1 MEELIY
7 SIDWE
12 QVKNSF
18 SIFMWGDPNAS
29 VVKGWVPIAMAAVQ
43 LGISGIQAINASKRR
58 KEALQKYKEDKKAL
72 EATKITNPYES
83 VENPYE
89 DLTVNQKQ
97 MDFLAQQQQQGLA
110 NQMSAL
116 RGAAGRSGIGAFAQS
131 LAGQQTRNLQGI
143 SGAIGQQEAM
153 NQRLKAQGALQTGAM
168 RAQGE
173 QTRQMREEQRKMG
186 IAGMSQYQAAIGQQ
200 AYNQAI
206 GGVGSAVGQLGGA
219 VQDQLDLNQL
229 EKDRLNFLNKINTD
243 NTASGGGGVG
253 NTAGKDWSTL
263 DWQWNPNP
271 TLPKSTPYPQ
281 NPTEGQI
288 WKDPNTGIEF
298 KYNGW
303 QGWEM
308 IG

>member
-43 LGISGIQAINASKRR
+43 LGISGIQAIKAGKRR
-58 KEALQKYKEDKKAL
+58 KQALQKYKEDKKAL

-186 IAGMSQYQAAIGQQ
+186 MAGMSQYQAAIGQQ

-206 GGVGSAVGQLGGA
+206 GGVGQSVGMLGGA
-219 VQDQLDLNQL
+219 IQDQVN
-229 EKDRLNFLNKINTD
+229 LNKLDKDKKDLLDKIT
-243 NTASGGGGVG
+243 TKGTTGGTTGG
-253 NTAGKDWSTL
+253 NTAGERWHTL

-271 TLPKSTPYPQ
+271 TIHQNYFFPQ
-281 NPTEGQI
+281 NPTEGQTWI
-288 WKDPNTGIEF
+288 DPNSGIEF

-303 QGWEM
+303 QGWET